1 MKAKTKVRRQ
11 AIVDVAAQVFG
22 ELGYERA
29 SMDEVS
35 HRGGGSKATIYNYF
49 SNKEELFFEVV
60 FQSTEAE
67 FEATHAALDVDEPD
81 LTRALEQFG
90 QRLLALLYS
99 PEVQAV
105 RRLVIAEGARS
116 DLGKKCYAMAPA
128 RSEAM
133 IAAFLQQ
140 AIDQGKLRPTDT
152 RIASLHL
159 RGLFE
164 SELLDKFLFHTLD
177 AVSKQEIAAIAQRA
191 VAVFMAAYGP
201 AATPAERAA
210 VPRRQG

>member
-1 MKAKTKVRRQ
+1 MKAKTEARRQ
-11 AIVDVAAQVFG
+11 AIVDVATQVFG

-35 HRGGGSKATIYNYF
+35 QRGGGSKATIYNYF
-49 SNKEELFFEVV
+49 SNKAELFFEVV

-81 LTRALEQFG
+81 LTRALERFG
-90 QRLLALLYS
+90 QRLLAFLYS
-99 PEVQAV
+99 PQVQAV

-116 DLGKKCYAMAPA
+116 DLGKKCYAMAPE
-128 RSEAM
+128 RNEAM

-201 AATPAERAA
+201 TAVPAERAA
-210 VPRRQG
+210 PRRQG

>member
-1 MKAKTKVRRQ
+1 
-11 AIVDVAAQVFG
+11 
-22 ELGYERA
+22 
-29 SMDEVS
+29 
-35 HRGGGSKATIYNYF
+35 
-49 SNKEELFFEVV
+49 
-60 FQSTEAE
+60 
-67 FEATHAALDVDEPD
+67 
-81 LTRALEQFG
+81 
-90 QRLLALLYS
+90 
-99 PEVQAV
+99 
-105 RRLVIAEGARS
+105 
-116 DLGKKCYAMAPA
+116 
-128 RSEAM
+128 M

-201 AATPAERAA
+201 TATPAERA
-210 VPRRQG
+210 